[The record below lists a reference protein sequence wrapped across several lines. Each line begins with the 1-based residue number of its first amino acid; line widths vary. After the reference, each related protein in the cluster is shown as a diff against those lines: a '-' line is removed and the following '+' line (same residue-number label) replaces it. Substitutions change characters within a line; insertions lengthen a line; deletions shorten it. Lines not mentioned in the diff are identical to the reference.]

1 MSLLHVTTSFSGVS
15 AAQGSIVL
23 SLDVLLESVSF
34 SKRENFLANFV
45 VLWLFMKVFS
55 MKFGSVVFFGTAK
68 TSNPEKFSSQK
79 SYFSPTHEC
88 FLPRKFHAIRYPQCS

>member
-23 SLDVLLESVSF
+23 SLDVLLESFVSF

-55 MKFGSVVFFGTAK
+55 MKFGSVVFFDTAK
-68 TSNPEKFSSQK
+68 MSNPQKFSSQK
-79 SYFSPTHEC
+79 SYF
-88 FLPRKFHAIRYPQCS
+88 

>member
-23 SLDVLLESVSF
+23 SLDVLLESFVSF

-45 VLWLFMKVFS
+45 VLWLFVKIFS
-55 MKFGSVVFFGTAK
+55 TKLGSVVFFGTAK
-68 TSNPEKFSSQK
+68 ASNPQKFLRKNRIFDQFMKVFSLK
-79 SYFSPTHEC
+79 SFTLYGT
-88 FLPRKFHAIRYPQCS
+88 AV